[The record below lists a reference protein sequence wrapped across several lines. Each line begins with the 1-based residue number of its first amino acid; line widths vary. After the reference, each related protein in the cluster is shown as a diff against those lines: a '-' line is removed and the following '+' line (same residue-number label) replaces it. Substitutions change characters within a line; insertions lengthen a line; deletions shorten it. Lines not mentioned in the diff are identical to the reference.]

1 MLRIQLDV
9 IVFSAEGRKKYQG
22 LAQIKFWSDDGNS
35 KFYSA

>member
-22 LAQIKFWSDDGNS
+22 LAQIKF
-35 KFYSA
+35 